1 MGPLSP
7 DEPQTHADINRAVKM
22 GWVKQK
28 KLPKKKV
35 ELAISLDLPEVAHY
49 DYILAQSSSRSSNK
63 KARTE
68 ELEEKTLADG
78 DGRDELRADFFPQ
91 AEEKAAD
98 EAASK
103 KPRRPRK
110 AKATNAPDQA

>member
-1 MGPLSP
+1 
-7 DEPQTHADINRAVKM
+7 M

-68 ELEEKTLADG
+68 EFEEEALAEG
-78 DGRDELRADFFPQ
+78 DSRDALRADFFPQ
-91 AEEKAAD
+91 SEEKAPD

-110 AKATNAPDQA
+110 DKATKAPDQA